1 MKSLVAVAGIG
12 VALMSQAFAQPAPLP
27 GGQAHPDNMY
37 LSPPPMTY
45 GEASDLRLTTHD
57 GRSFIG
63 RIVGGTLTIQTVFGT
78 RDLDASH
85 LKAFSSQLL
94 ALDDGFTHTGTVS
107 LLAGTIR
114 FQDAQGISRTIA
126 AANVAAV
133 QGALTFGTF
142 PPAQSAVP
150 AGESEASGAASEIRA
165 LLLGKWID
173 SQNTAWEFF
182 KDGTVLMRR
191 QLSGHFL
198 VDHRRL
204 KVDFW
209 MFGMQMAQV
218 YDIADVS
225 HDQIVLRQQTSQLIL
240 RRMP

>member
-1 MKSLVAVAGIG
+1 MKGFLVTAGVGAV
-12 VALMSQAFAQPAPLP
+12 LMGQAFAQPAPMP

-57 GRSFIG
+57 GRTLDG
-63 RIVGGTLTIQTVFGT
+63 RIVGGTLTAHTVFGT
-78 RDLDASH
+78 RDIDASH
-85 LKAFSSQLL
+85 LTAFSSQML
-94 ALDDGFTHTGTVS
+94 ALDDGFTHTGSVT

-114 FQDAQGISRTIA
+114 FQDAQGTQTIA
-126 AANVAAV
+126 AANVAAI
-133 QGALTFGTF
+133 QGVLTFGTVQ
-142 PPAQSAVP
+142 PAQSAGPV
-150 AGESEASGAASEIRA
+150 GEIEASRTASEIRA
-165 LLLGKWID
+165 VLLGKWTD

-182 KDGTVLMRR
+182 KDGTVLMRQ

-204 KVDFW
+204 KVDIW

-225 HDQIVLRQQTSQLIL
+225 HDQIVLRQQNSQLIL
-240 RRMP
+240 RRTP